1 MLSIL
6 LGRNKAGIS
15 NRGKKILHHAVD
27 VIYTCPLCIIFD
39 LTETDEYYYTEDAD
53 YADYYDGDYYYEED
67 EYADSGVTDQ
77 GPSRGDQAPSQG
89 ASQTMMPL

>member
-1 MLSIL
+1 MQTSCIHAP
-6 LGRNKAGIS
+6 LG
-15 NRGKKILHHAVD
+15 
-27 VIYTCPLCIIFD
+27 IIFD

-89 ASQTMMPL
+89 ARSQTMPL

>member
-1 MLSIL
+1 M
-6 LGRNKAGIS
+6 
-15 NRGKKILHHAVD
+15 
-27 VIYTCPLCIIFD
+27 TQ
-39 LTETDEYYYTEDAD
+39 TETDEYYYTEDAD

-89 ASQTMMPL
+89 ACEPNDDATIIKYLMAQFRGLSRF

>member
-1 MLSIL
+1 MHEE
-6 LGRNKAGIS
+6 
-15 NRGKKILHHAVD
+15 NRHGVS
-27 VIYTCPLCIIFD
+27 PLTQ
-39 LTETDEYYYTEDAD
+39 TETDEYYYTEDAD

-89 ASQTMMPL
+89 AASQTMKPL

>member
-1 MLSIL
+1 MSPCVSSL
-6 LGRNKAGIS
+6 
-15 NRGKKILHHAVD
+15 
-27 VIYTCPLCIIFD
+27 TQ
-39 LTETDEYYYTEDAD
+39 TETDEYYYTEDAD

-89 ASQTMMPL
+89 ASQTMPL